1 MGYVL
6 QKMSASTEKY
16 ITIGGVALGVL
27 ALIYLMWESSQ
38 SIQDNVAQGVGSA
51 VEVVIIAVGLA
62 LIAMFLV

>member
-1 MGYVL
+1 
-6 QKMSASTEKY
+6 MSASTEKY